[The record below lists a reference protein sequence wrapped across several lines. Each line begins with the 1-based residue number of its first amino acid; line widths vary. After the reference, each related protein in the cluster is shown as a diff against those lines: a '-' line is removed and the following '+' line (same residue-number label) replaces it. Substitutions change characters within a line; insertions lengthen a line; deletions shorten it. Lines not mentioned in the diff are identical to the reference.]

1 MKRLTNLRSMI
12 AIVAAAS
19 LMHVGAL
26 HAQEKPVKK
35 LLPAKTKPVAPPRQ
49 ADPLLPDSNAFT
61 KKVKKSDTTAVEKLT
76 GEKHN
81 GFDVFMG
88 ADKKRFYIDKKGNKQ
103 YLPEK

>member
-1 MKRLTNLRSMI
+1 MI

-76 GEKHN
+76 GEN
-81 GFDVFMG
+81 GFTSTRRVISSICR
-88 ADKKRFYIDKKGNKQ
+88 KNN
-103 YLPEK
+103 